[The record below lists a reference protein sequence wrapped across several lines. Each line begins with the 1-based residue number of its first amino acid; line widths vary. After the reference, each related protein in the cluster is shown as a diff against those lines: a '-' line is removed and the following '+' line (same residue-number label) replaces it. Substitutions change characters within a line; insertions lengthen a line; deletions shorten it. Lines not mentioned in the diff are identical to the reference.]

1 MKDPLC
7 PACGGRNVGR
17 VGTGQYYCWECFIE
31 FSLSPRGVRMFRVE
45 ADGEL
50 SRLDEFG
57 PEEVMS

>member
-17 VGTGQYYCWECFIE
+17 VGTVQYYCWDCFIE
-31 FSLSPRGVRMFRVE
+31 FALSPRGVRMFRVE

-57 PEEVMS
+57 SEEVMS